1 MTSHLDPGSSI
12 MERSV
17 KCCLLPTSSHTP
29 FFKKMVVFR
38 QARASWTKNVE
49 DSFSFL
55 LDLAVFKYFKCGL
68 RTFPIL
74 KQFFV
79 LVCFK
84 DSRFQFRY
92 EVYDTLRAISP
103 QQRDKHIH
111 LWKEAEF
118 EPEAQQSRS
127 WFSTAFLGI
136 LMDIPLNTF
145 ENSCHS

>member
-1 MTSHLDPGSSI
+1 MASRLDPGSSI

-17 KCCLLPTSSHTP
+17 KCSLLPMSSHNP
-29 FFKKMVVFR
+29 FLKKWLFCRKPGFR
-38 QARASWTKNVE
+38 EPKYVE

-55 LDLAVFKYFKCGL
+55 LNLAVFKYFRCGL

-79 LVCFK
+79 LVCFN
-84 DSRFQFRY
+84 DSRLEFRY

-103 QQRDKHIH
+103 QQRDKHLH